1 MKTDIPIQEDWLAPQ
16 SDAASDLTAKQQM
29 ARGYT
34 LPLYT
39 EEISVAKRV
48 PETTARH
55 RLQRQ
60 LGRPQSNNNLAA
72 ARRSRRSNTAN
83 GEQEKVAEHL
93 SSAMEL
99 AESLNGRSP
108 RQSYRQRKTTG
119 VLICRHLVA
128 ALKLEVAEADHI

>member
-1 MKTDIPIQEDWLAPQ
+1 MRLMKTDIPIQEDWLAPQ
-16 SDAASDLTAKQQM
+16 SDAASDLSAKQQM

-34 LPLYT
+34 LPLFT

-99 AESLNGRSP
+99 AE
-108 RQSYRQRKTTG
+108 
-119 VLICRHLVA
+119 
-128 ALKLEVAEADHI
+128 